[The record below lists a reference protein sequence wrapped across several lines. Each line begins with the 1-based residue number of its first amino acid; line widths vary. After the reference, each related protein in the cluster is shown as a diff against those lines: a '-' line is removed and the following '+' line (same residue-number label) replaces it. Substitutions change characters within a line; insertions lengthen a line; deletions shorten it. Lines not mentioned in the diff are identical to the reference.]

1 MERRL
6 MFMTIWMQH
15 ELLNELPDM
24 PKPAA
29 VV

>member
-1 MERRL
+1 